1 MTIDWRELKNKIY
14 YLDGSLRDIY
24 IHGTTRDDWQKWV
37 DFVNENYKISVRAD
51 HLNSKEI
58 IDFARI
64 IDYWNGDQENYS
76 TATVHIDNININCHF
91 FCEEEIENDVSPKEI
106 NSIEDHNKLMSYM
119 TKLSK
124 LLNKV
129 VILTPENTPEIILFS
144 VGQKK

>member
-24 IHGTTRDDWQKWV
+24 IHVSTRDDCQKWV
-37 DFVNENYKISVRAD
+37 DFVNENYKISVRA
-51 HLNSKEI
+51 
-58 IDFARI
+58 
-64 IDYWNGDQENYS
+64 DYWNGDQENYS

-144 VGQKK
+144 VDQIK